1 MYIRSEANYVIVI
14 GNDEMNLM
22 NGTLK
27 NMKDGTAFSI
37 NLKENFV
44 IDCAFVVASG

>member
-27 NMKDGTAFSI
+27 NMKYGTAFSI
-37 NLKENFV
+37 NLKENF
-44 IDCAFVVASG
+44 IKDFIFITSK

>member
-1 MYIRSEANYVIVI
+1 MYIRSEANYVI

-27 NMKDGTAFSI
+27 NMKDVTAFRI

-44 IDCAFVVASG
+44 RVFIFITSK

>member
-1 MYIRSEANYVIVI
+1 MYIRSGADYVVAVA
-14 GNDEMNLM
+14 GDEINLM

-44 IDCAFVVASG
+44 RDFIFITSK